1 MEIGAVLAMS
11 GGQQLEEELV
21 SIDMAYLQEDN
32 VFFWIS
38 LAYGVLV
45 SMLLVLL
52 VVQMCKVPANDYF
65 VLKGSIYLAIGTLTR
80 VGSSFYLY
88 ISFNLYKNNLFNIT
102 HREAY
107 GVVLT

>member
-21 SIDMAYLQEDN
+21 SIDEAYLQEDN
-32 VFFWIS
+32 VFFWFS
-38 LAYGVLV
+38 LVYGVLV

-65 VLKGSIYLAIGTLTR
+65 VLKGSIYLAIGTLIR
-80 VGSSFYLY
+80 VASSFYLF
-88 ISFNLYKNNLFNIT
+88 ISFNRYKNNAFEIT